1 MYDFKH
7 RAGILYH
14 KFVYHK
20 YGKGVRGEENSQN
33 NEPESEANRSSTDLT
48 YNEELEHL
56 LFFRTCEVNRDKEVL
71 KIRMKQ
77 TVALRE
83 KTLKK
88 NETKFPEMFPFYF
101 VEPDLVSAQL
111 LLNIICL

>member
-1 MYDFKH
+1 MYDYKR
-7 RAGILYH
+7 RAGVLYH

-20 YGKGVRGEENSQN
+20 YGKGVREEENSQN
-33 NEPESEANRSSTDLT
+33 NEPESEADKSSTDLT

-56 LFFRTCEVNRDKEVL
+56 LFFRTCVVNRDKEVL

-77 TVALRE
+77 TVAMRE

-101 VEPDLVSAQL
+101 VEPDLVSAFFL
-111 LLNIICL
+111 KNYMSI